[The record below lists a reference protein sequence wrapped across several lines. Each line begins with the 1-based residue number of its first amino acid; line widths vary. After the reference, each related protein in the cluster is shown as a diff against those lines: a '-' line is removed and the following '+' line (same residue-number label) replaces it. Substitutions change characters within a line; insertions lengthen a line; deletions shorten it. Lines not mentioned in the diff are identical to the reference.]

1 MLRAVVTIGNFDGV
15 HAGHREL
22 IRRARSLA
30 SVSGAK
36 VVALAFDPHPTSRLR
51 PGNAPA
57 RLTTFERRAEMLREA
72 GADEVVKLEP
82 TDALLAMTPDEF
94 VAMLVRDRKPVA
106 VVEGPDFNYGKGRA
120 GSIETLI
127 DEGRRMGFEVEIVQP
142 VEVALS
148 DLSIVRASS
157 TLVRHLIAQGRVRD
171 ASLVLGHAHEI
182 TGVVTKGDQRGRTI
196 GVPTANI
203 VQPSQRAV
211 LLPAQGVYAAWARMP
226 DGRRLAAAVNIGAR
240 PTFDAPE
247 PRIEAHL
254 MDATSGQAASGVGEY
269 GWTLVIE
276 LVGWVRDTVRFAG
289 LDALKEQLARDRV
302 TALQLLNCGTTAAS
316 ADLVGDLIGS
326 DSSRPAVVAPGAA
339 RATRTFAR

>member
-1 MLRAVVTIGNFDGV
+1 MSSAVVTIGNFDGV

-57 RLTTFERRAEMLREA
+57 RLTSFVRRAELLREA

-94 VAMLVRDRKPVA
+94 LAMLVQERKPVA

-120 GSIETLI
+120 GSIETLM
-127 DEGRRMGFEVEIVQP
+127 DEGRRMGFAVEVVQP

-157 TLVRHLIAQGRVRD
+157 TLVRHLIAEGRVRD
-171 ASLVLGHAHEI
+171 ASLVLGHSHELA
-182 TGVVTKGDQRGRTI
+182 GVVTKGDQRGRTI

-203 VQPSQRAV
+203 VQETEQAV

-254 MDATSGQAASGVGEY
+254 MDPVTGETATGIPEY
-269 GWTLVIE
+269 GWTLAIE
-276 LVGWVRDTVRFAG
+276 LVGWVRDTVRFSG
-289 LDALKEQLARDRV
+289 LDALKEQLARDRA
-302 TALQLLNCGTTAAS
+302 TALQLLNCGALSQTA
-316 ADLVGDLIGS
+316 DFVVS
-326 DSSRPAVVAPGAA
+326 DSSRPAVVAPAAA

>member
-1 MLRAVVTIGNFDGV
+1 L
-15 HAGHREL
+15 
-22 IRRARSLA
+22 
-30 SVSGAK
+30 
-36 VVALAFDPHPTSRLR
+36 
-51 PGNAPA
+51 
-57 RLTTFERRAEMLREA
+57 LREA

-94 VAMLVRDRKPVA
+94 LTMLVRERHPVA

-127 DEGRRMGFEVEIVQP
+127 DEGNRMGFAVEVVQP

-171 ASLVLGHAHEI
+171 ASLVLGHPHEI
-182 TGVVTKGDQRGRTI
+182 AGVVTKGDQRGRTI

-203 VQPSQRAV
+203 VQAADQAV

-226 DGRRLAAAVNIGAR
+226 DGRRLATAVNIGAR

-254 MDATSGQAASGVGEY
+254 MDPVRGEAAAGVPEY

-276 LVGWVRDTVRFAG
+276 LVGWVRDTVRFSG

-302 TALQLLNCGTTAAS
+302 AALQLLNCRVELSAAGS
-316 ADLVGDLIGS
+316 LVS
-326 DSSRPAVVAPGAA
+326 DTSRPAVVAPGAA

>member
-1 MLRAVVTIGNFDGV
+1 MPRAVVTIGNFDGV

-30 SVSGAK
+30 AATGAK

-51 PGNAPA
+51 PQSTPA
-57 RLTTFERRAEMLREA
+57 RLTSFTRRSELLLEA
-72 GADEVVKLEP
+72 GADEVVRLEP
-82 TDALLAMTPDEF
+82 TDAQLAMSPDEF
-94 VAMLVRDRKPVA
+94 LEVLVRERNPVA
-106 VVEGPDFNYGKGRA
+106 IVEGPDFNYGKGRA

-127 DEGRRMGFEVEIVQP
+127 DEGREMGFAVEVVQP

-157 TLVRHLIAQGRVRD
+157 TLIRHLVAEGRVRD
-171 ASLVLGHAHEI
+171 ASLVLGHAHELS
-182 TGVVTKGDQRGRTI
+182 GVVTQGDQRGRTI
-196 GVPTANI
+196 GFPTANI
-203 VQPSQRAV
+203 VQPTDQAV

-254 MDATSGQAASGVGEY
+254 IDTATGHASTDVPEY
-269 GWTLVIE
+269 GWTLTIE
-276 LVGWVRDTVRFAG
+276 LVGWVRDTVRFSG
-289 LDALKEQLARDRV
+289 LDALKAQLVRDR
-302 TALQLLNCGTTAAS
+302 AACLQLLNCAVEPKMSDFVASDFPAPAA
-316 ADLVGDLIGS
+316 AAPV
-326 DSSRPAVVAPGAA
+326 AV

>member
-72 GADEVVKLEP
+72 GADEVLKLEP

-171 ASLVLGHAHEI
+171 ASLVLGHPHEI
-182 TGVVTKGDQRGRTI
+182 SGVVTKGDQRGRTI

-203 VQPSQRAV
+203 VQPSQQAV

-254 MDATSGQAASGVGEY
+254 MDPVRGETATGVPEY
-269 GWTLVIE
+269 GWTLAIE
-276 LVGWVRDTVRFAG
+276 LVGWVRDTVRFSG

-302 TALQLLNCGTTAAS
+302 AALQLLNCGTPSAS
-316 ADLVGDLIGS
+316 ADFIVS
-326 DSSRPAVVAPGAA
+326 DSSRPAVVASGAA